1 MKTLKFFS
9 AYLIMSFLTA
19 SRVFASDIND
29 IVYPPPE
36 PERIVT
42 EDNKTGD
49 ETDAEKMKP
58 GITEEISDKDK
69 MDKIYVY
76 PDGRVLVPGTT
87 PFEPVDAEKKRRR
100 NSQDGSDHDG
110 DEYHNSHHHNHNHH
124 DNTDYQIEPVLSE
137 KKGRVKSKL
146 GITGPGHVIVPAKE
160 SNGIGR

>member
-1 MKTLKFFS
+1 MKTIKIFS
-9 AYLIMSFLTA
+9 AFFIMSFFTVLRA
-19 SRVFASDIND
+19 YASDIND

-42 EDNKTGD
+42 EDNDKTGD
-49 ETDAEKMKP
+49 EPDTGKMKP

-100 NSQDGSDHDG
+100 NSQYGSDHDG
-110 DEYHNSHHHNHNHH
+110 DEYHNHHHNNHH
-124 DNTDYQIEPVLSE
+124 HNKPDYQIEPVLSE